1 MTKPVHVLNILSL
14 SGKELPLIAAQTQ
27 QHSVQGGTVN
37 MQLQTCTY
45 VCGSMCL
52 CKKYATKSVSLGFDM
67 RSLIVY
73 NVIISL
79 TLYIYV
85 MCVEV

>member
-52 CKKYATKSVSLGFDM
+52 CKKYATKSVSL
-67 RSLIVY
+67 RLTIVY

-79 TLYIYV
+79 TLYIFV